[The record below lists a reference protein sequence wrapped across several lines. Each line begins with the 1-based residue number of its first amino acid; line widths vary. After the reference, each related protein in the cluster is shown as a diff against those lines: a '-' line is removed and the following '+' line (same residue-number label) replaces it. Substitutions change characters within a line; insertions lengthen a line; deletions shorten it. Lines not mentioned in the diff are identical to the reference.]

1 MPHPSIHWFR
11 RDLRLSDNPALVD
24 AATRAAG
31 LVIPVFVVDPTVVR
45 SSRVGANRLAFMY
58 ARLHTLDAELRAA
71 GSGLVVLHGD
81 PATVLPE
88 YAREHAVAAVCW
100 QRDETPWATQRDQR
114 VAAQLQAL
122 GIAVG
127 IHDGQLLV
135 PTDRIRSGG
144 GTPYTVFTPFYRR
157 WRDALRLPVA
167 IATPSLVAHPEV
179 QRMPA
184 IPAAPAT
191 VVQIPDTSAAY
202 AHSLRTRFAT
212 RRIDAYQR
220 GRDMLAVA
228 GTSML
233 SPYLRFGIVSM
244 QSCARIA
251 VAAEQ
256 QSEVA
261 DGRTGAEV
269 WLSELAWRDF
279 YMHICVH
286 FPHVLRGSFRP
297 MYDAIAWENDETQF
311 ASWCSGTTGYPIVDA
326 AMRQLTTTGWMH
338 NRARMIVA
346 SFLTKDLLIDWRW
359 GERFFMQHLLDG
371 DTPANNG
378 GWQWAAGTGTDAQ
391 PYFRIFNP
399 SSQGTRYDPDGLYVQ
414 KYLPALAKV
423 PIKYIHTPWL
433 MPLPVQHSCG
443 VIIGTDYP
451 APIVDHATQRV
462 RALALYATVRGQTEH
477 KNLDD

>member
-100 QRDETPWATQRDQR
+100 QRDETPWASQRDQR
-114 VAAQLQAL
+114 VTTQLQAM

-157 WRDALRLPVA
+157 WRDALRLPDA

-179 QRMPA
+179 QRMPV
-184 IPAAPAT
+184 IPVPPAT
-191 VVQIPDTSAAY
+191 DVTIPNTTAEYAY
-202 AHSLRTRFAT
+202 ALRTRFAT

-220 GRDMLAVA
+220 GRDMLAAA

-251 VAAEQ
+251 VATEQ

-261 DGRTGAEV
+261 DGRSGAEV

-286 FPHVLRGSFRP
+286 FPHVLRGAFRP
-297 MYDAIAWENDETQF
+297 VYDDIAWENDETLF
-311 ASWCSGTTGYPIVDA
+311 AAWCSGNTGYPIVDA

-399 SSQGTRYDPDGLYVQ
+399 SSQGTRFDPDGLYVQ

-433 MPLPVQHSCG
+433 MPLPVQRSCG

-451 APIVDHATQRV
+451 TPIVDHATQRV

>member
-1 MPHPSIHWFR
+1 
-11 RDLRLSDNPALVD
+11 LVD

-157 WRDALRLPVA
+157 WRDALRLPDA

-191 VVQIPDTSAAY
+191 VVQIPDTSSAY

-311 ASWCSGTTGYPIVDA
+311 AAWCSGNTGYPIVDA

-433 MPLPVQHSCG
+433 MPLPVQRSCG

-477 KNLDD
+477 KNLDE

>member
-11 RDLRLSDNPALVD
+11 RDLRLDDNPALVD

-31 LVIPVFVVDPTVVR
+31 LVIPVFVVDPTIVR

-71 GSGLVVLHGD
+71 GSGLVVLYGD
-81 PATVLPE
+81 PTVVLPE
-88 YAREHAVAAVCW
+88 YARKHAVAAVCW
-100 QRDETPWATQRDQR
+100 QRDETPWASQRDQR
-114 VAAQLQAL
+114 VATQLQGM

-157 WRDALRLPVA
+157 WRDALRLSDA
-167 IATPSLVAHPEV
+167 ISAPTLIAHPEV
-179 QRMPA
+179 QHVAA
-184 IPAAPAT
+184 IPAPPAT
-191 VVQIPDTSAAY
+191 EVTIPQTTTEYAY
-202 AHSLRTRFAT
+202 ALRARFAT

-220 GRDMLAVA
+220 GRDMLAEA

-233 SPYLRFGIVSM
+233 SAYLRFGIVSI
-244 QSCARIA
+244 QSCARLA
-251 VAAEQ
+251 HAAEQ
-256 QSEVA
+256 QPAAA
-261 DGRTGAEV
+261 DGRSGAEV

-279 YMHICVH
+279 YMHISVH
-286 FPHVLRGSFRP
+286 FPHVLRGSFRQ
-297 MYDAIAWENDETQF
+297 MYDDIAWENDETLF
-311 ASWCSGTTGYPIVDA
+311 AAWCSGNTGYPIVDA

-359 GERFFMQHLLDG
+359 GERFFMQHLMDG

-399 SSQGTRYDPDGLYVQ
+399 SSQGTRYDPDGLYVK
-414 KYLPALAKV
+414 KYVPALTRV
-423 PIKYIHTPWL
+423 PTKYIHTPWL
-433 MPLPVQHSCG
+433 MPMPVQHSCG
-443 VIIGTDYP
+443 VTIGTDYP
-451 APIVDHATQRV
+451 APIVDHAAQRQ
-462 RALALYATVRGQTEH
+462 RALALYATVRGQTDL
-477 KNLDD
+477 KNLDN

>member
-1 MPHPSIHWFR
+1 
-11 RDLRLSDNPALVD
+11 
-24 AATRAAG
+24 
-31 LVIPVFVVDPTVVR
+31 
-45 SSRVGANRLAFMY
+45 
-58 ARLHTLDAELRAA
+58 
-71 GSGLVVLHGD
+71 
-81 PATVLPE
+81 
-88 YAREHAVAAVCW
+88 
-100 QRDETPWATQRDQR
+100 
-114 VAAQLQAL
+114 
-122 GIAVG
+122 
-127 IHDGQLLV
+127 
-135 PTDRIRSGG
+135 
-144 GTPYTVFTPFYRR
+144 
-157 WRDALRLPVA
+157 
-167 IATPSLVAHPEV
+167 
-179 QRMPA
+179 MPA

-191 VVQIPDTSAAY
+191 VVQIPDTSSAY

-311 ASWCSGTTGYPIVDA
+311 AAWCSGTTGYPIVDA

-433 MPLPVQHSCG
+433 MPLPVQRSCG

>member
-157 WRDALRLPVA
+157 WRDALRLPDA

-191 VVQIPDTSAAY
+191 VVQIPDTSSAY

-311 ASWCSGTTGYPIVDA
+311 AAWCSGTTGYPIVDA

-399 SSQGTRYDPDGLYVQ
+399 SSQGTRFDPDGLYVQ

-433 MPLPVQHSCG
+433 MPLPVQRISG
-443 VIIGTDYP
+443 VIIGTGYP

>member
-127 IHDGQLLV
+127 IHDGHLLV

-157 WRDALRLPVA
+157 WRDALRLPDA

-191 VVQIPDTSAAY
+191 VVQIPDTSSAY

-311 ASWCSGTTGYPIVDA
+311 AAWCSGTTGYPIVDA

-462 RALALYATVRGQTEH
+462 RALSLYATVRGQTEY